1 MRSQRS
7 RRSSNFGGNRRGRS
21 NAEHDNQSQNNA
33 DLYQF
38 IIQEEEDENDLEED
52 NELDM
57 HALRMQSDQKSQH
70 SQSENENR
78 PVP

>member
-1 MRSQRS
+1 
-7 RRSSNFGGNRRGRS
+7 
-21 NAEHDNQSQNNA
+21 
-33 DLYQF
+33 LYQF

-78 PVP
+78 PVPQAAMFNSSQLNGTPQSPFYLRNMPRVG